1 MGCLSE
7 THNHGAYKFSND
19 TNLNPVTYI
28 KSLYS
33 RDTNN
38 NLADRYS
45 TVPGKTASSGL
56 LSFFVI
62 LKTMKLNNARII
74 SITFFLDHAGQL
86 LAQCSRPA

>member
-7 THNHGAYKFSND
+7 THNYGAYTFSYD

-33 RDTNN
+33 RDTYN
-38 NLADRYS
+38 NLAVRYN
-45 TVPGKTASSGL
+45 TAPGKTGSSGL

-62 LKTMKLNNARII
+62 LKTIKLNNTIII
-74 SITFFLDHAGQL
+74 SITFFLDHAGQF
-86 LAQCSRPA
+86 LA